1 MLYKYHARTSSLTY
15 FRSVFSLCCT
25 FTFIAIIGSSQV
37 SAALLDGMFDGFEES
52 LSQKLAQKGE
62 KLTVGNFYTPE
73 RADSHGPIGMMG
85 EHTHN
90 IGELMFSYRYMQ
102 MEMDG
107 IRDGTSSLSPMD
119 VRNRGF
125 AVVPTFMRMQMHMFG
140 AMYGVNE
147 TLTLSAMLPYLR
159 NTMDHVAGM
168 PLGAAKFQTRS
179 EGAGDLKIG
188 SLWRLYAFEAP
199 SIGAHRFHFNFTVS
213 LPTGDITQKGTT
225 PLGVIRLPY
234 PMQLGSGTVDVMP
247 GITYG
252 GAKDHF
258 SWGFQALGTYRIARN
273 KAGYSKGDAYE
284 VGTYGAYAW
293 TNWIS
298 NSVRFR
304 WRQWFDYDG
313 QDRRITRPQAQQLV
327 FTADPDLRGGKQLDI
342 MGGVNLLLPEILGLE
357 NRLGIEGGVPIY
369 QNLDGPQLETDW
381 MVTIGWQVIH

>member
-1 MLYKYHARTSSLTY
+1 M
-15 FRSVFSLCCT
+15 FRFFLSFGCA
-25 FTFIAIIGSSQV
+25 FTLAMTMCVNHV
-37 SAALLDGMFDGFEES
+37 SAALLDGMLDGFEES
-52 LSQKLAQKGE
+52 LSQKLAKKGE

-107 IRDGTSSLSPMD
+107 IRDGTSSLSHLD
-119 VRNRGF
+119 VRNRGY
-125 AVVPTFMRMQMHMFG
+125 AVVPTYMRMQMHMFG

-147 TLTLSAMLPYLR
+147 TLTVTAMLPYIR
-159 NTMDHVAGM
+159 NTMNHLAGM

-225 PLGVIRLPY
+225 PLGSIRLPY
-234 PMQLGSGTVDVMP
+234 PMQLGSGTVEVLP

-252 GAKDHF
+252 GAKDNF
-258 SWGFQALGTYRIARN
+258 SWGFQTVGTYRIARN
-273 KAGYSKGDAYE
+273 KAGYSKGDEYE
-284 VGTYGAYAW
+284 VNGYAAYAW

-304 WRQWFDYDG
+304 WHQWFDYDG
-313 QDRRITRPQAQQLV
+313 QDTRITRPTSPQLV
-327 FTADPDLRGGKQLDI
+327 FTADPNLRGGKRLDI
-342 MGGVNLLLPEILGLE
+342 TGGVNFLLPEILGLE
-357 NRLGIEGGVPIY
+357 HRVGVEGGVPIY

-381 MVTIGWQVIH
+381 MVMFGWQVIN

>member
-1 MLYKYHARTSSLTY
+1 MFHLWKGADNNRSRGCALLFSCLLIFGGPTTSL
-15 FRSVFSLCCT
+15 
-25 FTFIAIIGSSQV
+25 
-37 SAALLDGMFDGFEES
+37 AALLDGMFDDFEES

-62 KLTVGNFYTPE
+62 KLTIGNFYTPE

-85 EHTHN
+85 DHTHN

-119 VRNRGF
+119 VRNQGF

-140 AMYGVNE
+140 AMYGVND
-147 TLTLSAMLPYLR
+147 TLTLTAMLPYIR
-159 NTMDHVAGM
+159 NTMDHLAGM
-168 PLGAAKFQTRS
+168 PLGAAKFQTRT
-179 EGAGDLKIG
+179 EGAGDLKVG

-213 LPTGDITQKGTT
+213 LPTGDITHKGTT

-234 PMQLGSGTVDVMP
+234 PMQLGSGTVDILP
-247 GITYG
+247 GFTYG
-252 GAKDHF
+252 GAKGNA
-258 SWGFQALGTYRIARN
+258 SWGFQTIGTYRIARN

-284 VGTYGAYAW
+284 VGAYGAYAW

-298 NSVRFR
+298 NSVRFK
-304 WRQWFDYDG
+304 WQHWFDYDG
-313 QDRRITRPQAQQLV
+313 QDTRITRPQAQQLV
-327 FTADPDLRGGKQLDI
+327 FTADPDLRGGKRLDI
-342 MGGVNLLLPEILGLE
+342 LGGVNFLLPEFLGLE
-357 NRLGIEGGVPIY
+357 HRLGVEGGVPIY

-381 MVTIGWQVIH
+381 TVTIGWQVIH